1 VTVIDASALVA
12 LCLREKGYERVLS
25 ELRVLPT
32 TVELCVKEA
41 ANAIVVATQRGLINN
56 TQATLSFKA
65 LKEASQYNLN
75 FYPELELLD
84 SAFDIAIASGVTI
97 YDALYIALA
106 RRIEDKLLTRD
117 RKQKQAADKLKIK
130 TELF

>member
-1 VTVIDASALVA
+1 
-12 LCLREKGYERVLS
+12 
-25 ELRVLPT
+25 
-32 TVELCVKEA
+32 
-41 ANAIVVATQRGLINN
+41 
-56 TQATLSFKA
+56 
-65 LKEASQYNLN
+65 
-75 FYPELELLD
+75 
-84 SAFDIAIASGVTI
+84 VTI